1 MRTRNGQAA
10 VDFRA
15 MDVDG
20 QMHKLSDYR
29 GRRVLLSFFRD
40 PSCPFCN
47 LRLFQIAQRH
57 ADWKKAGLVVLAFFK
72 ADPNDVIR
80 YVARHPRPFV
90 IVPDP
95 NGNLYEAY
103 GIERSWVGVV
113 RAMML
118 RMPAMARGLRLY
130 GSTPHMAMLSGQ
142 LPADFL
148 LDETG
153 HVIRAYYGQDIS
165 DHIPLAEIEAALQYV
180 YPEPITPVARRLS
193 RIRKGGPA

>member
-15 MDVDG
+15 MDVYG
-20 QMHKLSDYR
+20 KMHKLSNYR

-57 ADWKKAGLVVLAFFK
+57 ADWQKAGLVVLAFFK

-80 YVARHPRPFV
+80 YVARYPRPFV

-113 RAMML
+113 RAI
-118 RMPAMARGLRLY
+118 GCFI
-130 GSTPHMAMLSGQ
+130 GSKSSRPVVFYSC
-142 LPADFL
+142 L
-148 LDETG
+148 LNACAG
-153 HVIRAYYGQDIS
+153 
-165 DHIPLAEIEAALQYV
+165 
-180 YPEPITPVARRLS
+180 VA
-193 RIRKGGPA
+193 IM